1 MGYGI
6 HGASR
11 QSRLR
16 SNVKLEMK
24 VRSNAR
30 GFTLIEMLIVI
41 VVMGVL
47 MALAL
52 PMYNQ
57 SITRSKEARLKH
69 NIATLNDVVQQYSLD
84 KKKAPMQLQDLVDA
98 GYLKSIPDDI
108 TGNNT
113 TWQTQNED
121 PEHAWNPDE
130 QGITCVYS
138 GSDAESSEGTPYS
151 AWKQACGE
159 QK

>member
-1 MGYGI
+1 MPD
-6 HGASR
+6 SR
-11 QSRLR
+11 RKPAIPLAFQCQAG
-16 SNVKLEMK
+16 MK
-24 VRSNAR
+24 VKHNAR
-30 GFTLIEMLIVI
+30 GFTLIEMMIV
-41 VVMGVL
+41 VLVMGVL

-69 NIATLNDVVQQYSLD
+69 NIAILNDVVQQYSLD
-84 KKKAPMQLQDLVDA
+84 KKKAPLALQDLVDA

-108 TGNNT
+108 TGSNT

-130 QGITCVYS
+130 PGITCVYS
-138 GSDAESSEGTPYS
+138 GSDAESTDGSQYS
-151 AWKQACGE
+151 SWKQACGD

>member
-1 MGYGI
+1 M
-6 HGASR
+6 
-11 QSRLR
+11 R
-16 SNVKLEMK
+16 SKSK
-24 VRSNAR
+24 SR
-30 GFTLIEMLIVI
+30 GFTLIEMIIVM

-69 NIATLNDVVQQYSLD
+69 NKAILNDVVQQYSLD
-84 KKKAPMQLQDLVDA
+84 NRKAPLQLQDLVDA

-113 TWQTQNED
+113 SWQTDQET

-130 QGITCVYS
+130 PGITCVYS
-138 GSDAESSEGTPYS
+138 GSDAESLQGTPYS
-151 AWKQACGE
+151 SWKEECGD

>member
-1 MGYGI
+1 
-6 HGASR
+6 
-11 QSRLR
+11 
-16 SNVKLEMK
+16 MK
-24 VRSNAR
+24 VKSNTR

-57 SITRSKEARLKH
+57 SITRTKEARLKH
-69 NIATLNDVVQQYSLD
+69 NMATLNDVVQQYSLD
-84 KKKAPMQLQDLVDA
+84 KKKAPQQLQDLIDQ

-113 TWQTQNED
+113 SWQTMNED
-121 PEHAWNPDE
+121 PEQAWNPDE

-138 GSDAESSEGTPYS
+138 GSDADSSEGTPYS
-151 AWKQACGE
+151 AWKQYCGG